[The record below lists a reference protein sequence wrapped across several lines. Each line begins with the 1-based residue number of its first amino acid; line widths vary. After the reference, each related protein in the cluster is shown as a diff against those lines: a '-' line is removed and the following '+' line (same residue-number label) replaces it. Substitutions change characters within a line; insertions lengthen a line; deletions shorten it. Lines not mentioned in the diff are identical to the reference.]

1 MIQFL
6 KNYINLERVETK
18 IIIRLHIVQTWLYKL
33 GYIYKNLRKHIFMDG
48 YKQLDIL
55 ENCAKI
61 LRKIE
66 KFKLYIVEFNQD
78 RVMKSKIYAS
88 DCIVEGENH

>member
-1 MIQFL
+1 
-6 KNYINLERVETK
+6 
-18 IIIRLHIVQTWLYKL
+18 
-33 GYIYKNLRKHIFMDG
+33 MDG